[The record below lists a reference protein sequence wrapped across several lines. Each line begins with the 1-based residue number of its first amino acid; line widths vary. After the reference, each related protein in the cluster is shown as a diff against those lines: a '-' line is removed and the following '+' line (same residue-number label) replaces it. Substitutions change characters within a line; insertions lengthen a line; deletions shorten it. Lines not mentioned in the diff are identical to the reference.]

1 MFLASTPRP
10 LAWAYVAAV
19 LGLMLVLA
27 GELVF
32 SSRQQS
38 QTLNESV
45 HLFSGYQYWR
55 HRDFGANPEHPPLV
69 KLVAALPLLALD
81 LKESPVVGGQTK
93 YDHFTASIPFLYDN
107 HADAGVMLFRARM
120 AASVFT
126 YLLAVLVFLC
136 GYEMLGAAPALLALA
151 LLVFEPNLLA
161 HGALVTTD
169 VGEACFLFAS
179 VYAFYRYVEK
189 PAVGRLATCGL
200 AVALALAAKHSG
212 VVVVPVLVLLTIVL
226 LTIAVRQRPK
236 KTAAPVKRGKRSA
249 VVARRTFPLAAA
261 LLVIFALGCAGL
273 WAFYTF
279 RYAARPHGAALNPP
293 LDEYARALHGGGL
306 ESSLVLALAHLRLL
320 PESYLWGLTDVLVG
334 AEGRVTF
341 LLGTVYAT
349 GQWFYFPL
357 VFLMKATLGLL
368 LLLAAFPFVARRI
381 AAPRELL
388 FLTIP
393 PVMFLG
399 IAMVSGLNLGVRHI
413 LPVLPFLILLAAAA
427 AVSLARRS
435 RGAAYVVGALLLAH
449 AASSLHAHPNYLA
462 YSNEAVGGPSKSYR
476 VMSDSNVDWGQGLTQ
491 AARYL
496 AERHVADCWFAYSLP
511 AVDPGLYRVPC
522 RSLQSGDGYR
532 LGLLAPSYPAV
543 VAGTIL
549 IGANEAAGQIWGPG
563 ELNPYQ
569 EFFGRPPDDV
579 IAGSILVFHGSF
591 DLSLAAAMNHAGR
604 AWQWLREKRPDD
616 ALAEARTAVEL
627 SPHSAEMQVTLC
639 EVLRQ
644 MNRAEEGQPACQAAL
659 SIARNVYPEFQSS
672 RIPAMRAIAAGLAP
686 ARAR

>member
-1 MFLASTPRP
+1 
-10 LAWAYVAAV
+10 
-19 LGLMLVLA
+19 MLVLA

-32 SSRQQS
+32 SIRQQS

-45 HLFSGYQYWR
+45 HIFSGNQYWR

-81 LKESPVVGGQTK
+81 LKESAVVGGQTK
-93 YDHFTASIPFLYDN
+93 YEHYMASIPFLYHN
-107 HADAGVMLFRARM
+107 NTDAGVMLFRTRM

-126 YLLAVLVFLC
+126 YLLAILVLLC
-136 GYEMLGAAPALLALA
+136 GYEMLGAGPALLGLA

-189 PAVGRLATCGL
+189 PTVGRLAMCGV

-212 VVVVPVLVLLTIVL
+212 VVVAPILVLLAL
-226 LTIAVRQRPK
+226 GEWRRPTK
-236 KTAAPVKRGKRSA
+236 ARGPVKRGQRSE
-249 VVARRTFPLAAA
+249 VIARKTFPLAAA
-261 LLVIFALGCAGL
+261 LLVIFAIGCAGL
-273 WAFYTF
+273 WACYTF
-279 RYAARPHGAALNPP
+279 RYAARPEGAALSPP
-293 LDEYARALHGGGL
+293 LEEYARALHGGGF
-306 ESSLVLALAHLRLL
+306 ESNVVLALARARAL

-341 LLGTVYAT
+341 LLGKVYTT

-381 AAPRELL
+381 AARRELL

-393 PVMFLG
+393 PVVFLG
-399 IAMVSGLNLGVRHI
+399 IAMLSGLNLGVRHI
-413 LPVLPFLILLAAAA
+413 LPVFPFLILLAAAA
-427 AVSLARRS
+427 AGSLARRS
-435 RGAAYVVGALLLAH
+435 RVAAYVVGALLLAH
-449 AASSLHAHPNYLA
+449 AASSLHAYPNYLA
-462 YSNEAVGGPSKSYR
+462 YSNEVVGGPSKSYR

-496 AERHVADCWFAYSLP
+496 AEHHVSQHDASQHDVLQHDVSQHDVADCWFAYSVP

-522 RSLQSGDGYR
+522 RPLQSGDGYR
-532 LGLLAPSYPAV
+532 LGLLAPPYPAV

-569 EFFGRPPDDV
+569 PFFERPPDAV

-591 DLSLAAAMNHAGR
+591 DISLAAAMNHAGR
-604 AWQWLREKRPDD
+604 AWQFLAQKRFDD
-616 ALAEARTAVEL
+616 ALGEARTAVEL
-627 SPHSAEMQVTLC
+627 APHSAEMQVTLC

-644 MNRAEEGQPACQAAL
+644 MNRAEEGRQACQAAL
-659 SIARNVYPEFQSS
+659 SIARNVYPDYQAL
-672 RIPAMRAIAAGLAP
+672 RIPAMRAIAAGLAS

>member
-1 MFLASTPRP
+1 
-10 LAWAYVAAV
+10 
-19 LGLMLVLA
+19 MLVLA

-32 SSRQQS
+32 SIRQQS

-45 HLFSGYQYWR
+45 HIFSGYQYWR

-81 LKESPVVGGQTK
+81 LKEPPVVGGQTK
-93 YDHFTASIPFLYDN
+93 YEHYMASIPFLYHN
-107 HADAGVMLFRARM
+107 HTDAGVMLFRTRM

-136 GYEMLGAAPALLALA
+136 GYEMLGAGPALLGLA

-189 PAVGRLATCGL
+189 PTVGRLATCGV

-212 VVVVPVLVLLTIVL
+212 VVVVPILGLLTIVSL
-226 LTIAVRQRPK
+226 AIAGWPRPK
-236 KTAAPVKRGKRSA
+236 KAVAPVKRGKRSE
-249 VVARRTFPLAAA
+249 VVARKTLPLAAA
-261 LLVIFALGCAGL
+261 LLVIFAIGGAGL
-273 WAFYTF
+273 WSFYTY
-279 RYAARPHGAALNPP
+279 RYTARPEGAALNPP
-293 LDEYARALHGGGL
+293 LENFTQALHGGL
-306 ESSLVLALAHLRLL
+306 QHDLVLALAHAHLL

-341 LLGTVYAT
+341 LLGKVYAT

-368 LLLAAFPFVARRI
+368 LLLIAFPFVAKRI
-381 AAPRELL
+381 GAPRELL

-393 PVMFLG
+393 PVVFLG
-399 IAMVSGLNLGVRHI
+399 IAMSSDLNLGVRHI
-413 LPVLPFLILLAAAA
+413 LPVFPFLILLAAATA
-427 AVSLARRS
+427 SSLARRS
-435 RGAAYVVGALLLAH
+435 RVAAYVVGALLLAH
-449 AASSLHAHPNYLA
+449 AASSLHAYPNYLA
-462 YSNEAVGGPSKSYR
+462 YSNEVVGGPSKSYR

-496 AERHVADCWFAYSLP
+496 AEHRVSQHDAPQHDVADCWFAYTVP
-511 AVDPGLYRVPC
+511 AVDPGLYRIPC
-522 RSLQSGDGYR
+522 RSLQSADDYR

-543 VAGTIL
+543 VAGTVL
-549 IGANEAAGQIWGPG
+549 IGANEAAGQLWGPG
-563 ELNPYQ
+563 ELNPYKP
-569 EFFGRPPDDV
+569 FFDRRPDDI

-591 DLSLAAAMNHAGR
+591 DVSLAAAMNHAGR
-604 AWQWLREKRPDD
+604 ARRLLREKRPED

-627 SPHSAEMQVTLC
+627 APHSAEMQGTLC
-639 EVLRQ
+639 ELMRQ
-644 MNRAEEGQPACQAAL
+644 MNRAQEGEPACQAAL